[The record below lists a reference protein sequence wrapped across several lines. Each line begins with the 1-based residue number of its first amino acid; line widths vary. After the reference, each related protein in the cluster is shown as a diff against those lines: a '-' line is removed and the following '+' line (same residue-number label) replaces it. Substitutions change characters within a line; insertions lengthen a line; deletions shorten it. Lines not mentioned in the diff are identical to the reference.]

1 MNNSQ
6 DIADKIKKQAKN
18 KNLTMKNVLDDC
30 SLNKNF
36 VNNLASGKDVGYQ
49 SLVTIA
55 EYLGCSVDYL
65 LGTEQKNATP
75 DEIRSGY
82 LSKINLLSESQL
94 DRLIG
99 FLQALL
105 AE

>member
-6 DIADKIKKQAKN
+6 DIADKIKKQAKI
-18 KNLTMKNVLDDC
+18 KNLTVKNVLDDC

-36 VNNLASGKDVGYQ
+36 VNNLANGKDVGYQ
-49 SLVTIA
+49 SIVTIA

-65 LGTEQKNATP
+65 LGTEQKNTTP
-75 DEIRSGY
+75 EQIRSGV
-82 LSKINLLSESQL
+82 LDKVSRLSESQL

-99 FLQALL
+99 YLEALL

>member
-6 DIADKIKKQAKN
+6 DIADKIKKQAKA
-18 KNLTMKNVLDDC
+18 KNLTMKEVLDGC

-36 VNNLASGKDVGYQ
+36 VNNLANGKDVGYQ
-49 SLVTIA
+49 SIVTLA
-55 EYLGCSVDYL
+55 EYLGCSVDYI

-75 DEIRSGY
+75 DEIRRGY
-82 LSKINLLSESQL
+82 LAKISLLSESQL